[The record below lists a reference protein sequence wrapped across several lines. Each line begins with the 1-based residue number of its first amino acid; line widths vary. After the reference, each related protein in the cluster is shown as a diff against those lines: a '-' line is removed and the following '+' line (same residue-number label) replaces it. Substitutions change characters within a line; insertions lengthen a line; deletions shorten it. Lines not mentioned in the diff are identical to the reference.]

1 MTFLTIIVGII
12 AILQTRKIAKK
23 EREISEAE
31 IKRQKKQYEES
42 LENQNKQF
50 EIELKHRE
58 ENERIHEQPY
68 LVFVEA
74 KISSESDERVT
85 RIDILFINK
94 GRGSAYDIIPDLECK
109 VKTKR
114 GETTLS
120 RCEPIQDPI
129 AMVGEKFR
137 TMWTLGYD
145 QELVDFTGSIPIN
158 YSDASGRRYV
168 QRFEII
174 FNKSGY
180 ACVRNFA
187 TPELCEE

>member
-1 MTFLTIIVGII
+1 MNDWLIEINTYSTLINSVMTFLTIIVGII

-85 RIDILFINK
+85 RIDILFTQLSHQQSWHKCLIFQAK
-94 GRGSAYDIIPDLECK
+94 I
-109 VKTKR
+109 
-114 GETTLS
+114 TL
-120 RCEPIQDPI
+120 
-129 AMVGEKFR
+129 
-137 TMWTLGYD
+137 
-145 QELVDFTGSIPIN
+145 
-158 YSDASGRRYV
+158 
-168 QRFEII
+168 
-174 FNKSGY
+174 
-180 ACVRNFA
+180 
-187 TPELCEE
+187 